1 MINSF
6 TEGIQKTLIAEASK
20 ILIEKEH
27 NWN

>member
-1 MINSF
+1 MISAF
-6 TEGIQKTLIAEASK
+6 SERIQKALVAETSK

>member
-1 MINSF
+1 MINYFS
-6 TEGIQKTLIAEASK
+6 ERIQKTLVAETSK